1 MFKNLIKYSIRS
13 FNRQRAYIIINILG
27 LSIGIACS
35 LLIAFFVLYEIS
47 YDRYNTKKDRIY
59 NIVLNFKIGGQE
71 VTEASSPIPAGPV
84 MLQEFPEIEDVLRMQ
99 KTGQFKTVNYDNQ
112 NYSMENIL
120 LADSSFFN
128 FFSIPVLKGDQWNL
142 LNSPGKAV
150 ISESVAKRIFGI
162 ENPVDKI
169 LKLGKDT
176 ALYTVTGIMADIP
189 ENSHFKADILISFM
203 SDPQSKS
210 SEWGNNQLN
219 TYLLLKP
226 NSSYKTV
233 EEKLHG
239 MVLKYLGP
247 LLQQFLNLSFDE
259 FISKGNKWGYSLQRL
274 TDIHLDTSVKPH
286 FEAAGNPE
294 FLKILGGIA
303 ILILMIAAINFTNL
317 STAQASRRAKE
328 VGIKKIGGS
337 PRGILITQFLSESII
352 LTFVS
357 TVFGLIIVKIIIPYF
372 NQLLGATLKL
382 DLFGTPY
389 LIPSL
394 ILFSVIVGVLAGIYP
409 AFVLSSFNPYE
420 VLKGNVK
427 VSMQSGR
434 LRRVLVV
441 FQFTVSIILIVGT
454 ILMYRQIKFMLN
466 KDAGFNKEQLIVL
479 ENAEALGGK
488 THAFKDVLKTIPGV
502 VTVTGSNSVPARS
515 NNNNGYMVEG
525 KKDETILLWTNWIDY
540 DYIGTYG
547 MTLLKGRT
555 FNNQYSTDKEAC
567 ILNEAAIKKFGIDPE
582 KTRIMLYGDSGKVS
596 YSPIIGVVKDFV
608 FESLRNKVGP
618 YIFRLKPDDN
628 YCNYLTLKISGDNY
642 SGTIADIGNKWKEFA
657 SDEPFKYH
665 FLDELLEKM
674 YIKEK
679 QNARM
684 AIISSLL
691 AK

>member
-1 MFKNLIKYSIRS
+1 
-13 FNRQRAYIIINILG
+13 
-27 LSIGIACS
+27 
-35 LLIAFFVLYEIS
+35 
-47 YDRYNTKKDRIY
+47 
-59 NIVLNFKIGGQE
+59 
-71 VTEASSPIPAGPV
+71 
-84 MLQEFPEIEDVLRMQ
+84 
-99 KTGQFKTVNYDNQ
+99 
-112 NYSMENIL
+112 
-120 LADSSFFN
+120 
-128 FFSIPVLKGDQWNL
+128 
-142 LNSPGKAV
+142 
-150 ISESVAKRIFGI
+150 
-162 ENPVDKI
+162 
-169 LKLGKDT
+169 
-176 ALYTVTGIMADIP
+176 
-189 ENSHFKADILISFM
+189 
-203 SDPQSKS
+203 
-210 SEWGNNQLN
+210 
-219 TYLLLKP
+219 
-226 NSSYKTV
+226 
-233 EEKLHG
+233 
-239 MVLKYLGP
+239 
-247 LLQQFLNLSFDE
+247 
-259 FISKGNKWGYSLQRL
+259 
-274 TDIHLDTSVKPH
+274 
-286 FEAAGNPE
+286 
-294 FLKILGGIA
+294 
-303 ILILMIAAINFTNL
+303 MIAAINFTNL

-665 FLDELLEKM
+665 FLDELLELM
-674 YIKEK
+674 YLKEK

-684 AIISSLL
+684 AIISSILGIFVAALGLFGLTSFTVEQRTKEIGVRKAMGSSITGIYIEISREIIVLISVSAIIACPVIYYL
-691 AK
+691 AGRWLENFYYKINLGVFSFLAGLTIALCVAILTISYRVIRAARVNPAQSLKYE